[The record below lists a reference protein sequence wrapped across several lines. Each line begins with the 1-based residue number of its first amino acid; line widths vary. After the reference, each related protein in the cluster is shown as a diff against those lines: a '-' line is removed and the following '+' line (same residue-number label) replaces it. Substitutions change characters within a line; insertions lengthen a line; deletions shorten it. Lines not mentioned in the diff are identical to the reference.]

1 MHTILNYRYF
11 YVYLQHHPEA
21 IMNTEL
27 GVFIS
32 EESLYGDNEKLNYRC
47 RAKWQPVF
55 ARLFSVDKRDSTL
68 LYPLITAGA
77 TSMEKK
83 LSTYAHHQLPGGIY
97 WDPEPNIKDTL
108 NKLEPSNDICESV
121 LGLSNY
127 LNTAIPNMHQM
138 TRSNLIQVK
147 KNKTILNGWMKY
159 QRKIKKECWI

>member
-1 MHTILNYRYF
+1 MNAHYLELQIFLRD
-11 YVYLQHHPEA
+11 LQHHPEA
-21 IMNTEL
+21 IMNKEL
-27 GVFIS
+27 RVFIS

-55 ARLFSVDKRDSTL
+55 ARLFSVDKWDSTL

-77 TSMEKK
+77 EKK

-97 WDPEPNIKDTL
+97 WDPEPNIKDIL

-121 LGLSNY
+121 LGLNNY

-147 KNKTILNGWMKY
+147 KNKTIKWLDELPEENQK
-159 QRKIKKECWI
+159 RVLDLAV